1 MKRLEGND
9 ERERGFQDT
18 FSIVGSNMLKR
29 WQELAK
35 PSLTSC
41 LQSIPGVYTRAEI
54 LHEVN
59 EENEEEMLTPQN
71 DFEGQSSSSSFPLVH
86 CIIYLDR
93 LSISLDKHSPET
105 PVYSK

>member
-1 MKRLEGND
+1 
-9 ERERGFQDT
+9 
-18 FSIVGSNMLKR
+18 MLKR
-29 WQELAK
+29 WQELAE

-71 DFEGQSSSSSFPLVH
+71 DFEGQSSSSSFPQ
-86 CIIYLDR
+86 CIQLLI
-93 LSISLDKHSPET
+93 
-105 PVYSK
+105 